1 MYLNLL
7 QINFIKKKCQQAG
20 YTKHPCFMCEWDR
33 RARSQHWE
41 HKHWTP
47 RASLEPGSKDILCKS
62 PVNPRKILPP
72 PLHIKLGIM
81 KKFMKA
87 LQKL

>member
-1 MYLNLL
+1 MG
-7 QINFIKKKCQQAG
+7 QKSKKSTLGTQTLA
-20 YTKHPCFMCEWDR
+20 
-33 RARSQHWE
+33 
-41 HKHWTP
+41 P

-62 PVNPRKILPP
+62 PVNPRKILLP

-81 KKFMKA
+81 KKLVKA